1 MYFLFASLA
10 ELLML
15 PMLVNDVVAG
25 LTLAAFFIP
34 LPLQLLLSYCMY
46 RVDFLRFVVYALV
59 PCIRRVINKR
69 VRYDI
74 LLSIVFYYT

>member
-1 MYFLFASLA
+1 
-10 ELLML
+10 
-15 PMLVNDVVAG
+15 MLVNDVVAG